1 MVRRLPNVRRWYE
14 RALFRLSL
22 SVTIGCISAAL
33 VGGSFWV
40 RGLVGWNIGS
50 ASLLLLHLWIILSS
64 DSATSRAR
72 AGARD
77 PGNTAAWGLLLLACL
92 FSLVAS
98 IIMLGHEQEAEN
110 KLMFFCL
117 WAVLSAWFLTHT
129 TFTLRYAHLYYRDRG
144 VCGGL
149 TFPGNEPPDDLDF
162 AYFAFTIGMC
172 FQVSDVTIEDRYI
185 RRTALVHAILSFFFN
200 TAILALSLNL
210 VLSHV
215 GNLKL

>member
-22 SVTIGCISAAL
+22 SVIIGCLSGIL
-33 VGGSFWV
+33 VGGSFWE
-40 RGLVGWNIGS
+40 RGLMGWNFGS
-50 ASLLLLHLWIILSS
+50 ASLLLLHLWIILGS

-77 PGNTAAWGLLLLACL
+77 PGNTAAWGLLLVACL
-92 FSLVAS
+92 FSLFAS
-98 IIMLGHEQEAEN
+98 IIMLGRGQEAEN
-110 KLMFFCL
+110 QLVFSCL

-149 TFPGNEPPDDLDF
+149 TFPGDEPPDDLDF

-172 FQVSDVTIEDRYI
+172 FQVSDVTIEDRFI
-185 RRTALVHAILSFFFN
+185 RRTALIHAILAFFFN